1 MTEREIIEEL
11 LASID
16 EIYSQKPKTY
26 RLSKAYW
33 AVKNALRAAEPAPG
47 HTDLMISPEA
57 IAGGNAMTTT
67 PAPTTLGDRCKS
79 IYQQMQRDAM
89 LRQGNPVETLLAF
102 VIAEQGRGAAPEFT
116 NSLPLCLY
124 FGSEKDRAEFVE
136 LIREAKPGMITRE
149 LP

>member
-1 MTEREIIEEL
+1 
-11 LASID
+11 
-16 EIYSQKPKTY
+16 
-26 RLSKAYW
+26 
-33 AVKNALRAAEPAPG
+33 
-47 HTDLMISPEA
+47 
-57 IAGGNAMTTT
+57 MTTRPT
-67 PAPTTLGDRCKS
+67 PTLRDRCKS

-89 LRQGNPVETLLAF
+89 LRQGNPVDTLMAF
-102 VIAEQGRGAAPEFT
+102 VIAEQVRSAAPEFA